1 MVKELR
7 IYFEGDE
14 GLKQGFDRFLREIK
28 EAAQSK
34 RWEFAAVA
42 TNGTPAKE
50 YLIALKTHRR
60 AWNVLLLD
68 SDEALVRSSTS
79 LLRRK
84 GLKGCDPDS
93 IFWMVEIM
101 ESWFLADID
110 ALERY
115 YRGSFKT
122 KAVKGNPE
130 VEKIPK
136 GDVLAR
142 LENATRRTK
151 AGKYQKNHAFKLLE
165 LIDPA
170 KVRKAA
176 PNCDRMFRL
185 ILARLR

>member
-14 GLKQGFDRFLREIK
+14 GLKRGFDTFLREIK
-28 EAAQSK
+28 TAARSK
-34 RWEFAAVA
+34 GWDFDTVA
-42 TNGTPAKE
+42 TNGTPAKD
-50 YLIALKTHRR
+50 YITALKTHSR

-79 LLRRK
+79 LSRKK

-101 ESWFLADID
+101 ESWFLADPE
-110 ALERY
+110 ALERHY
-115 YRGSFKT
+115 KGGFKT
-122 KAVKGNPE
+122 KAVKGNRE

-136 GDVLAR
+136 ADVLRR

-151 AGKYQKNHAFKLLE
+151 AGKYQKNHAFKVLE
-165 LIDPA
+165 LINPA
-170 KVRKAA
+170 RVRNAA
-176 PNCDRMFRL
+176 PNCDRMFSV
-185 ILARLR
+185 ILGKLA

>member
-7 IYFEGDE
+7 IYFEGDD
-14 GLKQGFDRFLREIK
+14 GLKPGFDRFLKEIK
-28 EAAQSK
+28 EAARNK
-34 RWEFAAVA
+34 RCEFVAVA

-68 SDEALVRSSTS
+68 SDEAVLRPSVSV
-79 LLRRK
+79 LRRK
-84 GLKGCDPDS
+84 GLTGCDPES
-93 IFWMVEIM
+93 IFWMVQIM
-101 ESWFLADID
+101 ESWFLADIE
-110 ALERY
+110 ALQSHY
-115 YRGSFKT
+115 KSGFKT
-122 KAVKGNPE
+122 NVVTGNPE

-136 GDVLAR
+136 ADVLLK

-151 AGKYQKNHAFKLLE
+151 AGKYQKNHAFKLLG

-185 ILARLR
+185 ILARLG